1 MKFVLFHLLPVIS
14 FVIPLS
20 SFATDVE
27 ESIDPETYCITHAK
41 RLILENDQT
50 VRNNIQQLSESFF
63 RKQSDSM
70 VLHRI
75 YETSRNRF
83 QTRLY

>member
-20 SFATDVE
+20 SFAAEVE

-50 VRNNIQQLSESFF
+50 VNNGITFNNCLKASSGSNPTLAE
-63 RKQSDSM
+63 
-70 VLHRI
+70 
-75 YETSRNRF
+75 
-83 QTRLY
+83 

>member
-20 SFATDVE
+20 SFAAEVE

-50 VRNNIQQLSESFF
+50 VNLPEAIRQYGSSQDI
-63 RKQSDSM
+63 
-70 VLHRI
+70 
-75 YETSRNRF
+75 
-83 QTRLY
+83 